1 MIEPTIKFIKPCYAC
16 CQLAYL
22 KNLKRSK
29 IASAS
34 WYNNGAIIIA
44 KDIDDKDIKGTHFF
58 GQDGS
63 DLIAYLRVTEAG
75 VLYPNHISIG
85 RVVIKKTHRNK
96 KLGNE
101 ILANAID
108 FCRKKFPK
116 TPIKIS
122 AQTHLK
128 SFYNQLGFEFKGEAY
143 LEDGIPHCAMYLGE

>member
-1 MIEPTIKFIKPCYAC
+1 MISWSIKSFDELNKNELYD
-16 CQLAYL
+16 LL
-22 KNLKRSK
+22 KLRSEVFVVEQNCV
-29 IASAS
+29 
-34 WYNNGAIIIA
+34 YQ
-44 KDIDDKDIKGTHFF
+44 DIDDKDIKGTHFF

-101 ILANAID
+101 ILAEAID

-143 LEDGIPHCAMYLGE
+143 LEDGIPHCAMYLEE

>member
-1 MIEPTIKFIKPCYAC
+1 MISWSIKSFDELNKNELYD
-16 CQLAYL
+16 LL
-22 KNLKRSK
+22 KLRSEVFVVEQNCV
-29 IASAS
+29 
-34 WYNNGAIIIA
+34 YQ
-44 KDIDDKDIKGTHFF
+44 DIDDKDIKGTHFF

-63 DLIAYLRVTEAG
+63 DLIAYLRVMEVG
-75 VLYPNHISIG
+75 VLYPNHMSIG
-85 RVVIKKTHRNK
+85 RVVVKQTHRNK

-143 LEDGIPHCAMYLGE
+143 LEDGIPHCAMYLGG

>member
-1 MIEPTIKFIKPCYAC
+1 MISWSIKSFDELNKNELYD
-16 CQLAYL
+16 LL
-22 KNLKRSK
+22 KLRSEVFVVEQNCV
-29 IASAS
+29 
-34 WYNNGAIIIA
+34 YQ
-44 KDIDDKDIKGTHFF
+44 DIDDKDIKGTHFF

-143 LEDGIPHCAMYLGE
+143 LEDGIPHCAMYLEE

>member
-1 MIEPTIKFIKPCYAC
+1 MISWSIKSFNELSKNELYD
-16 CQLAYL
+16 LL
-22 KNLKRSK
+22 KLRSEVFVVEQNCV
-29 IASAS
+29 
-34 WYNNGAIIIA
+34 YQ
-44 KDIDDKDIKGTHFF
+44 DIDDKDIKGTHFF

-63 DLIAYLRVTEAG
+63 DLIAYLRVMEVG
-75 VLYPNHISIG
+75 VLYPNHMSIG
-85 RVVIKKTHRNK
+85 RVVVKQTHRNK

-143 LEDGIPHCAMYLGE
+143 LEDGIPHCAMYLEE

>member
-1 MIEPTIKFIKPCYAC
+1 MISWSIKSFDELNKNELYD
-16 CQLAYL
+16 LL
-22 KNLKRSK
+22 KLRSEVFVVEQNCV
-29 IASAS
+29 
-34 WYNNGAIIIA
+34 YQ
-44 KDIDDKDIKGTHFF
+44 DIDDKDIKGTHFF
-58 GQDGS
+58 GQDGR
-63 DLIAYLRVTEAG
+63 DLIAYLRVMEVG

-85 RVVIKKTHRNK
+85 RVVVKQTHRNK

>member
-1 MIEPTIKFIKPCYAC
+1 MISWSIKSFDELNKNELYD
-16 CQLAYL
+16 LL
-22 KNLKRSK
+22 KLRSEVFVVEQNCV
-29 IASAS
+29 
-34 WYNNGAIIIA
+34 YQ
-44 KDIDDKDIKGTHFF
+44 DIDDKDIKGTHFF

-85 RVVIKKTHRNK
+85 RVVVKQTHRNK

>member
-1 MIEPTIKFIKPCYAC
+1 MISWSIKSFDELNKNELYD
-16 CQLAYL
+16 LL
-22 KNLKRSK
+22 KLRSEVFVVEQNCV
-29 IASAS
+29 
-34 WYNNGAIIIA
+34 YQ
-44 KDIDDKDIKGTHFF
+44 DIDDKDIKGTHFF

-63 DLIAYLRVTEAG
+63 DLIAYLRVMEVG
-75 VLYPNHISIG
+75 VLYPNHMSIG
-85 RVVIKKTHRNK
+85 RVVVKQTHRNK

>member
-1 MIEPTIKFIKPCYAC
+1 MISWSIKSFDELSKNELYD
-16 CQLAYL
+16 LL
-22 KNLKRSK
+22 KLRSEVFVVEQNCV
-29 IASAS
+29 
-34 WYNNGAIIIA
+34 YQ
-44 KDIDDKDIKGTHFF
+44 DIDDKDIKGTHFF

-63 DLIAYLRVTEAG
+63 DLIAYLRVMEVG

-85 RVVIKKTHRNK
+85 RVVVKQTHRNK